1 MKIYT
6 NLTIA
11 AKLYSAFAVV
21 LLLTLILAAFS
32 ISRVS
37 SIDGALKEAD
47 SVRNGQ
53 LEPLYEAREALD
65 QTGISARNAYI
76 FKNEADA
83 RKELDLLDTQK
94 GLYLDALA
102 RLDRD
107 AELQAD
113 PQFAKVK
120 AGLQAM
126 AKELERPRKYR
137 EAGDLERYGIFLVDE
152 CSPLRRQ
159 IVADIGQ
166 LLNSVQSKSN
176 KGGAAATRQAND
188 AIFWISALGGLSV
201 VLCIVIGMLVVR
213 GLLKQLGGE
222 PAYATEVARAIA
234 QGELHK
240 AVDVTNA
247 NQSSLL
253 YAISTMRNNLSSI
266 VSRVRAGTEAIASA
280 STEIA
285 SGNLDLSNRT
295 EAQASALAGVAASMK
310 KLIGSVRNNSEY
322 VSKASELAHAAS
334 QVSTRGD
341 AAVEGIVV
349 TMNTIS
355 ESSRKI
361 VDIISVIDGIAFQ
374 TNILALNAA
383 VEAARAGEQGRG
395 FAVVATEVR
404 NLAHRSA
411 AAAKEVKLLIDDSV
425 SKVGAGTELVGQAG
439 DTIREVVQG
448 VRKMTEIMGD
458 ISVATSAQ
466 SADIESVDKAIVQLD
481 NMTLQNAA
489 LVEEAAA
496 AAQSLQQQAA
506 ELAETV
512 KVFHLEEQPGS
523 VAGLPAARPTARSAV
538 KPALRYA

>member
-11 AKLYSAFAVV
+11 AKLYTAFAVV
-21 LLLTLILAAFS
+21 LLLTLILATFS
-32 ISRVS
+32 ILRVT

-47 SVRNGQ
+47 AVRNGQ

-76 FKNEADA
+76 FKDEADA
-83 RKELDLLDTQK
+83 RKELDLVDTQK
-94 GLYLDALA
+94 ALYLDALS

-107 AELQAD
+107 AELKTD
-113 PQFAKVK
+113 PQFAKVRS
-120 AGLQAM
+120 GLLAM

-137 EAGDLERYGIFLVDE
+137 EAGDLEHYGTFLVDE

-159 IVADIGQ
+159 IVADIGV
-166 LLNSVQSKSN
+166 LLHSVQSQSN
-176 KGGAAATRQAND
+176 KGGVAATRQAND
-188 AIFWISALGGLSV
+188 AIVWISTLGALSA
-201 VLCIVIGMLVVR
+201 VLCIAIGTLVVK

-234 QGELHK
+234 RGELNK
-240 AVDVTNA
+240 TVDVTNA

-253 YAISTMRNNLSSI
+253 YAISAMRDNLSSI
-266 VSRVRAGTEAIASA
+266 VSRVRTSTDAIASA

-285 SGNLDLSNRT
+285 SGNLELSSRT
-295 EAQASALAGVAASMK
+295 ETQASSLAGIAASMK
-310 KLIGSVRNNSEY
+310 KLIGSVRSNSEY
-322 VSKASELAHAAS
+322 VGKASELAHAAS

-425 SKVGAGTELVGQAG
+425 AKVGAGTELVGQAG

-448 VRKMTEIMGD
+448 VRKMTDIMAD
-458 ISVATSAQ
+458 ISTATRAQ
-466 SADIESVDKAIVQLD
+466 STDIESVDQAIVQLD

-496 AAQSLQQQAA
+496 AAQSLQQQAG

-512 KVFHLEEQPGS
+512 KVFQLDDRQQP
-523 VAGLPAARPTARSAV
+523 ALAPQARALPSAKPT
-538 KPALRYA
+538 LRYARG